1 MSETSH
7 MGPGAHDGHLKL
19 FGSEMNNHVTMG
31 SKYEFKPLGTQS
43 IHISPYKYRVESG
56 HDLT

>member
-1 MSETSH
+1 